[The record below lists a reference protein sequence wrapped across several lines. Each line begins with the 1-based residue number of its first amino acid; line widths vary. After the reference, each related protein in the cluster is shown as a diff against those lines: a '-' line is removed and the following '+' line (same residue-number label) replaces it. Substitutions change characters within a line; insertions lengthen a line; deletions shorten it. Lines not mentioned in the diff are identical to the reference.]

1 MRSGAQVLRCLVLLS
16 VLVGLVGNS
25 GSWDSIESSAQQQSQ
40 PPADTSP
47 CNQQSGSTKIVG
59 SADELQDAVDD
70 PDCKVILVRG
80 GFYIW
85 PTEKHPYHLTIQRKN
100 SLTIES
106 LDPSRPRLIGLNPG
120 QQTITIIAADKNIK
134 ITLQGLVIARKANF
148 EGQQREGQSNIGI
161 LVTRSQGDI
170 QLIDN
175 LICGY
180 TRAGISIDRSTK
192 VKMQGNRIG
201 ISVDKKDEGICP
213 EPENEVGVSIED
225 STVEFIGNDVR
236 GNKKDGV
243 QISNSTVTI
252 LGSTVQ
258 GNKGDGIA
266 ITSTT
271 AAEVTIEGTVISHNK
286 GDGVQVTNSTLK
298 IKQSEIFQNEGC
310 GINIEGSSNVTDP
323 QPQGRSNIIVANKNN
338 FCPLPIPD
346 SLATLRKFEATVPRH
361 FSRIQQALDQT
372 WLYPAEQNKAAG
384 GFFTIYVQSG
394 TYNENICIPRSVR
407 LQALGDKGQVKLQ
420 GDSSQPVIGIG
431 SDNCTGS
438 KSLEG
443 PADHNITIDGFEI
456 SGGSVGVQVGPG
468 PQSTT
473 KLQIILKN
481 LLITSNK
488 SKGLWIIGDGNDD
501 LNIQIAGEQAKS
513 FSDVACNIV
522 DLRNPNFQQLP
533 SDVQKKLGSL
543 YQVATAKIDNN
554 GDDGITIDARDQ
566 ATVTVALSQ
575 VIIGGDIVADQKLNK
590 GNGIF
595 LKSTSE
601 MPVQLQLNSV
611 WVARNSKRGLE
622 VELGGEAPNVA
633 ITITGSSL
641 YRNSDSGLKVTNQ
654 TISQN
659 LELAVVDTHV
669 TGNGGH
675 GVELFGQLQA
685 ILTTTEPTSDKYC
698 GLFANKKSGL
708 RAELGPD
715 IESPP
720 GSGIKTVVQA
730 QVQIDKLR
738 IEKNEEGVLAKNLTS
753 FRTFYAL
760 QLSNSQISEN
770 NRNGLLLE
778 SRIANRNMNVLING
792 NLFRSNKLW
801 GVTKRI
807 RSCLID
813 HEEDLDSSYFGVIK
827 TEVGN
832 TFEKNGSGLSER
844 EKPAGYDGQVCP
856 KDLESLIKK

>member
-40 PPADTSP
+40 PPAGL
-47 CNQQSGSTKIVG
+47 CTKEKRRVTVD
-59 SADELQDAVDD
+59 SADALQDAVDD
-70 PDCKVILVRG
+70 PNCLEILVRG

-85 PTEKHPYHLTIQRKN
+85 PTEKHPHLTIQRKN
-100 SLTIES
+100 PLTIENLDSS
-106 LDPSRPRLIGLNPG
+106 LPRLIGLNPG
-120 QQTITIIAADKNIK
+120 QQTITIIAESD

-180 TRAGISIDRSTK
+180 TWAGISIDRSTK
-192 VKMQGNRIG
+192 VKMQGNKIG
-201 ISVDKKDEGICP
+201 TSVDKEICP
-213 EPENEVGVSIED
+213 EPENEVGVSIKD

-252 LGSTVQ
+252 LDSTVRE
-258 GNKGDGIA
+258 NKGDGIA
-266 ITSTT
+266 ITSTR
-271 AAEVTIEGTVISHNK
+271 AAKVTIERAVISHNK
-286 GDGVQVTNSTLK
+286 GDGVQVTSSTLE

-346 SLATLRKFEATVPRH
+346 SLVTLRKFEATVPRH
-361 FSRIQQALDQT
+361 FSRIQEALDQT

-407 LQALGDKGQVKLQ
+407 LQARGEKGQVKLQ

-611 WVARNSKRGLE
+611 WIARNSKRGLE
-622 VELGGEAPNVA
+622 VELGGEAPKVD
-633 ITITGSSL
+633 ITIAGSSL

-659 LELAVVDTHV
+659 LKLAVVVVDTHV

-708 RAELGPD
+708 TAELGPNPD
-715 IESPP
+715 
-720 GSGIKTVVQA
+720 VQA

-738 IEKNEEGVLAKNLTS
+738 IEKNEEHGVEAKNLTS
-753 FRTFYAL
+753 FRTLYAL

-778 SRIANRNMNVLING
+778 SRIANRNMNVLIND

-813 HEEDLDSSYFGVIK
+813 HEKDLDSSYSGVIT

-832 TFEKNGSGLSER
+832 TFEKNGSGLGER
-844 EKPAGYDGQVCP
+844 EKQAGYDEQVCP
-856 KDLESLIKK
+856 KDLEPLIKK

>member
-1 MRSGAQVLRCLVLLS
+1 MRSGAQVLWRLVLLS

-40 PPADTSP
+40 PPADP
-47 CNQQSGSTKIVG
+47 CKKSSEEEEEEEVKVVVG

-70 PDCKVILVRG
+70 PDCQVILVRG

-85 PTEKHPYHLTIQRKN
+85 PTKKHPNHLTIQRRN
-100 SLTIES
+100 SLTIEN

-252 LGSTVQ
+252 LDSTVRE
-258 GNKGDGIA
+258 NKGDGIA
-266 ITSTT
+266 ITSTR
-271 AAEVTIEGTVISHNK
+271 AAKVTIERTVISHNK
-286 GDGVQVTNSTLK
+286 GDGVKVTSSTLE

-407 LQALGDKGQVKLQ
+407 LQARGEKGQVKLQ
-420 GDSSQPVIGIG
+420 GNSSKPVIGIG

-611 WVARNSKRGLE
+611 WIARNSKRGLE
-622 VELGGEAPNVA
+622 VELGGEAPKVD
-633 ITITGSSL
+633 ITIAGSSL

-659 LELAVVDTHV
+659 LKLAVVVVDTHV

-708 RAELGPD
+708 TAELGPNPD
-715 IESPP
+715 
-720 GSGIKTVVQA
+720 VQA

-738 IEKNEEGVLAKNLTS
+738 IEKNEEHGVEAKNLTS
-753 FRTFYAL
+753 FRTLYAL

-778 SRIANRNMNVLING
+778 SRIANRNMNVLIND

-807 RSCLID
+807 HSCLID
-813 HEEDLDSSYFGVIK
+813 HEKDLDSSYSGVIT

-832 TFEKNGSGLSER
+832 TFEKNGSGLGER
-844 EKPAGYDGQVCP
+844 EKQAGYDGQVCP